1 MMFEQKQINTI
12 LKYILFF
19 CLIYILTC
27 FFDKSLVY
35 YWLFIIFF
43 IALVAKITFYS
54 NTSTLINICY
64 LYLGICLLGL
74 FADMIKNEPY
84 ATTPVFKSV
93 ITVMAMIGQAIK
105 TIFTKSLV
113 MYMFVFMITA
123 TVYASLI
130 SEGNQNIAILGWISG
145 IVIGIFVWLFLS

>member
-1 MMFEQKQINTI
+1 MFEQKQFNTI
-12 LKYILFF
+12 LRYILFF

-27 FFDKSLVY
+27 FFDKSIVY

-54 NTSTLINICY
+54 NTSTIINLCY
-64 LYLGICLLGL
+64 LYLGICILGL

-84 ATTPVFKSV
+84 ASTPVFKSI
-93 ITVMAMIGQAIK
+93 ITAMSVIGQSIK
-105 TIFTKSLV
+105 KIFTKSLV
-113 MYMFVFMITA
+113 MYMFIFMITA

-130 SEGNQNIAILGWISG
+130 SEGNPNIAILGWI
-145 IVIGIFVWLFLS
+145 IGIFIGIFIWLFLG